1 MFDGT
6 VLGATFIPFSVLA
19 AKFLCIFEICD
30 YSEICFKIKMR
41 RGNLG
46 EQSPTQITYLNR
58 VMILNA
64 EVTDSFIEETRN

>member
-1 MFDGT
+1 
-6 VLGATFIPFSVLA
+6 
-19 AKFLCIFEICD
+19 
-30 YSEICFKIKMR
+30 MR